1 MSSSPAA
8 SNCTRGG
15 SRGTRSGTRSSPRH
29 HATPVPPHV
38 DVGNNANGTPLSS
51 VTRPSTDVQR
61 RLEVAIDADPAIN
74 VGVDSPVSP
83 VRRLEAFT
91 MDDLEE
97 MYDFRAYNDNAG
109 ASDSEDE
116 DEDAAAF
123 RMMRQAN
130 LEHSLY
136 AEDSLAAVSDDCDF
150 HATIVDEPPAAQEQ
164 PMLYGAP
171 IGWKFPQPP
180 DSWKAW
186 KVDTEKGEPSFKDVD
201 NPGEWPEFTF
211 KAKFAMQ

>member
-1 MSSSPAA
+1 
-8 SNCTRGG
+8 
-15 SRGTRSGTRSSPRH
+15 
-29 HATPVPPHV
+29 
-38 DVGNNANGTPLSS
+38 
-51 VTRPSTDVQR
+51 
-61 RLEVAIDADPAIN
+61 VAIDADPAIN